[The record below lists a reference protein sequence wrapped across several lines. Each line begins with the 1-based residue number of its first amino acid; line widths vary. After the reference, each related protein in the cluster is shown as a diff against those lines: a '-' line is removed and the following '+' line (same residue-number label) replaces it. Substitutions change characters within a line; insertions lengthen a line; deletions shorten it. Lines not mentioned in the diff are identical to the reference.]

1 MSQDLDLYASN
12 VNWKAWK
19 NINWKKAVAV
29 IATVSVVV
37 AALGFFGY
45 RWLTTSTP
53 MTRAKA
59 VEMFQE
65 ESKAADAEKG
75 SRAAAASNSESKK
88 SSAGHEQAEGKGS
101 GTGGGG
107 SSPDEETTAV
117 AAGSGTSTKSEG
129 GTAEKKRAADA
140 GPTTPAEG
148 VYSWSTDGWEEAQ
161 GIRRDFPEESQR
173 IITASDGDS
182 FKQHHYFSEERE
194 IWSEFVITEDGAHV
208 AMQRNKAKFGPVTN
222 DSRVDFSP
230 PMLVGK
236 ADPKVGEAWKGS
248 WEGKTSGDYTARVFD
263 HGRITIG
270 DETLEV
276 WGYEIHMEMRGELN
290 GTVDARVLFSPK
302 YALTVQEHYKQHIE
316 SGRTRYRAEWTM
328 QLKSTTPQ
336 R

>member
-12 VNWKAWK
+12 IDWKAWK
-19 NINWKKAVAV
+19 RINWKKAVAV
-29 IATVSVVV
+29 MATISVVV

-45 RWLTTSTP
+45 RWLTTTTP

-59 VEMFQE
+59 LDMYKQE
-65 ESKAADAEKG
+65 SSSAAKSDAKAGKAPSTDNDKKSARNETGADA
-75 SRAAAASNSESKK
+75 
-88 SSAGHEQAEGKGS
+88 KGS

-107 SSPDEETTAV
+107 SSPDEATTAV
-117 AAGSGTSTKSEG
+117 AAGSGTSTAAQSGNAKE
-129 GTAEKKRAADA
+129 KRAADS

-148 VYSWSTDGWEEAQ
+148 VYSWATDGWEEAQ

-236 ADPKVGEAWKGS
+236 ADPTVGEAWKGS
-248 WEGKTSGDYTARVFD
+248 WEGKTSGTYTARVFD
-263 HGRITIG
+263 HGRITVG
-270 DETLEV
+270 DESLEV

-316 SGRTRYRAEWTM
+316 SGRTNYRAEWTM
-328 QLKSTTPQ
+328 TLKSTTPQ